1 MTLKT
6 HHGSC
11 HCGAVKYEADLDL
24 TQGGG
29 RCNCR
34 ICVKTRQWGAMTKPE
49 AVRLTAGDEVLADYE
64 VGGGMGHHRFCRTC
78 GVRVFATGHLE
89 QIGGDFAVVYLNT
102 LDDLTPE
109 QFGEIPIKYADGRND
124 NWWNAPTVTS
134 YL

>member
-11 HCGAVKYEADLDL
+11 HCGAVKYEAELDL

-64 VGGGMGHHRFCRTC
+64 VGGGMGHHRFCKTC

>member
-34 ICVKTRQWGAMTKPE
+34 ICVKTRQWGAMTKPD
-49 AVRLTAGDEVLADYE
+49 AVRLVAGEEVLADYE
-64 VGGGMGHHRFCRTC
+64 VGGGMGHHRFCKNC
-78 GVRVFATGHLE
+78 GVRVFATGDIE
-89 QIGGDFAVVYLNT
+89 QIGGPFAVVYLNT

-109 QFGEIPIKYADGRND
+109 DFGAIPIKYGDGRND
-124 NWWNAPTVTS
+124 NWWNEPTITS